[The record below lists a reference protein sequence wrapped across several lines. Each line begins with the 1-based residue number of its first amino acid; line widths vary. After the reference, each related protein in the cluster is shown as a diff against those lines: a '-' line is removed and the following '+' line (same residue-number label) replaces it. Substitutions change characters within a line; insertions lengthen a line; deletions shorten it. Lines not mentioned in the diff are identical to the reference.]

1 MPRKAKQVSQSEA
14 QRDEA
19 QLVEPINEAQRDQR
33 SQPNEV
39 RPTQLTKDDY
49 LKARETIKNYREA
62 QKAKPKRP
70 CSDKQL
76 AALAAGRA
84 RNKRFANKTTGEN
97 Q

>member
-1 MPRKAKQVSQSEA
+1 MPRRSKKSIEQTTEA
-14 QRDEA
+14 QPVEAQPVEA
-19 QLVEPINEAQRDQR
+19 QLVEPI
-33 SQPNEV
+33 NEV

-62 QKAKPKRP
+62 QKAKPKRK

>member
-1 MPRKAKQVSQSEA
+1 MPRRSKKSIEQTTEA
-14 QRDEA
+14 QPVEA
-19 QLVEPINEAQRDQR
+19 QLVEPI
-33 SQPNEV
+33 NEV

-62 QKAKPKRP
+62 QKAKPKRK

-84 RNKRFANKTTGEN
+84 RNKCFANKTTGEN